1 MSTRR
6 INIFCLAQ
14 KTDEFVGPKI
24 CLYRLRF
31 SDCHLTLIL
40 SEMEEVRDLRGSR
53 VFSSRKLES
62 SKLDPRLESEQEMH
76 RDLRLAEKNI

>member
-1 MSTRR
+1 MS
-6 INIFCLAQ
+6 N
-14 KTDEFVGPKI
+14 
-24 CLYRLRF
+24 RLWNRW
-31 SDCHLTLIL
+31 STTQNYWQLTLIL

-62 SKLDPRLESEQEMH
+62 SKLDPRLESEHEMH

>member
-1 MSTRR
+1 MDLLDFLGLWS
-6 INIFCLAQ
+6 FKWQ
-14 KTDEFVGPKI
+14 KTKIQSGVRCVEFD
-24 CLYRLRF
+24 
-31 SDCHLTLIL
+31 S
-40 SEMEEVRDLRGSR
+40 SMEEVRDLRGSR